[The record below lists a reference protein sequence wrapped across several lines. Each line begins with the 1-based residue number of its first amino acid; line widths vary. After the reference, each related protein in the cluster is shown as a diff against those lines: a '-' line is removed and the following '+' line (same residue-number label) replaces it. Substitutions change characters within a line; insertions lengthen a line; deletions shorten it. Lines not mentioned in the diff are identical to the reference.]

1 LRLRLVVFGLRHAMA
16 IQRDS
21 ATTDGKTPPATPYVM
36 GEGGKIDLTRN
47 TAPGEPPP
55 DHFAVLGVPRR
66 LLLDPQHLEV
76 RMRSLVRDLHPDRFH
91 QDGPAAV
98 ADAQR
103 HTSLVNDAW
112 RTLREL
118 ESRARYVLAL
128 DGARPD
134 EKFQPPPAF
143 LAEMMELN
151 ETLDD
156 LKMALTG
163 DAETSKSARWQLRQ
177 HAGELEELRE
187 ESTGALKRA
196 ARRWDDAETSGD
208 AGAKAEARKS
218 LRAALGQLSY
228 LDNLTERVRALQEGG
243 GLLPRGRA
251 H

>member
-1 LRLRLVVFGLRHAMA
+1 MA

-21 ATTDGKTPPATPYVM
+21 ATTSGLTPPEKPWVLGPDGKV
-36 GEGGKIDLTRN
+36 DLTRQPE
-47 TAPGEPPP
+47 PGLPGP
-55 DHFAVLGVPRR
+55 DHFAILGVPRR

-91 QDGPAAV
+91 KEGPAAV
-98 ADAQR
+98 ANAQR

-112 RTLREL
+112 RVLKEL
-118 ESRARYVLAL
+118 ESRARYVLTL
-128 DGARPD
+128 DGSKPD

-163 DAETSKSARWQLRQ
+163 DPETAKSARWQLRQ

-187 ESTGALKRA
+187 ESIGALKRA
-196 ARRWDDAETSGD
+196 ARRWDDAESKAD
-208 AGAKAEARKS
+208 PDAKAEARKS

-228 LDNLTERVRALQEGG
+228 LDNLGERVRGLQEGG
-243 GLLPRGRA
+243 GLLPRGRS